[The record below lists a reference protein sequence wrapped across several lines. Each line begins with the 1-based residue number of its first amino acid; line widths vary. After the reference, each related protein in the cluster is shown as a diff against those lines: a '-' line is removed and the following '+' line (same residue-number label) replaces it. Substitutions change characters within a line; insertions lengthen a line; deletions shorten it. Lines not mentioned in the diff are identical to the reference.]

1 MNKHQETPIGPNS
14 PEGSSLAAPRLLAV
28 TPEVLKREVKVLAE
42 QDPNGTG
49 QKEALAGDVL
59 DDDGVGVGARRKV
72 ETASKTNK
80 VVSPRS

>member
-1 MNKHQETPIGPNS
+1 MNKHQETPIGTNS
-14 PEGSSLAAPRLLAV
+14 PEGSTLAATRLLAV

-59 DDDGVGVGARRKV
+59 DDDGVGAGARRKV

>member
-1 MNKHQETPIGPNS
+1 MNKHQTTPIGTNS
-14 PEGSSLAAPRLLAV
+14 PEGSTLVATRLMAV
-28 TPEVLKREVKVLAE
+28 IPKMLKREVKVLVE
-42 QDPNGTG
+42 QHLNEIS